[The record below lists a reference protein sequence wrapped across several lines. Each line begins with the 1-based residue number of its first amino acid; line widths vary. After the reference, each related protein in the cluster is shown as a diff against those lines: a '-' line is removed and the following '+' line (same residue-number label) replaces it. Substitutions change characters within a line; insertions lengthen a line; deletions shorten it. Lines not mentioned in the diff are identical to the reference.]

1 MIRKINILLAVVFA
15 VMFAIKSLKSL
26 KDSRAVRSAPPP
38 AVAQADAASTLSPN
52 VYYIY
57 WAGYSQLNPITNRN
71 GVLLDIVRA
80 VFPNA
85 TLMRECETVDEVVER
100 LRSDDRAVLVGLGAH
115 DALKEFPVAP
125 TPLMYTPL
133 VLLTLRTNPWRY
145 TDYSSLTNLKII
157 ADCAYL
163 DCAVLRQLQADTAK
177 GGAFLRTFP
186 STVTKVQL
194 AEMVLRGEADGFA
207 MSYLPNSEGTMKD
220 GMNAVRIIQNFRK
233 SPPISSDGTLFYVSG
248 KDPAFAEA
256 CIADFEKGIRR
267 IDKTGEL
274 RRIYEYYGT
283 PYSPPPES

>member
-1 MIRKINILLAVVFA
+1 MIRKLNILLAVVFA

-38 AVAQADAASTLSPN
+38 AVAQADAASTLAPN

-115 DALKEFPVAP
+115 DALKKFPVAP

-163 DCAVLRQLQADTAK
+163 DCAVLRHLQADTAK

-267 IDKTGEL
+267 IAKAGEL